1 MDREA
6 VLVQLGYT
14 PNDALLAQLEKIE
27 KNTHGYE
34 KLIKHIIDLNNAL
47 KVDGSHIAMS
57 NTNDYFKIKIGEV
70 SPEIVAEAYSK
81 VEHFSQ
87 KYKATMLKVE
97 GKETFY
103 IIGFQD

>member
-34 KLIKHIIDLNNAL
+34 KLIKHIIDLHNAL
-47 KVDGSHIAMS
+47 KVDGSYIAMS
-57 NTNDYFKIKIGEV
+57 NSENYFKIKIGEV
-70 SPEIVAEAYSK
+70 SPEITEQAHAK
-81 VEHFSQ
+81 VEHFSE